1 MLYSSVN
8 DLEKVKQTLRQ
19 DFEIVIKW
27 FFENCM
33 VLNSGKCHSMCL
45 GQNTVNGIFVYDN
58 IEMKNSKEEKILGVI
73 IDNKL
78 GFKSHVK
85 KLCHV
90 W

>member
-1 MLYSSVN
+1 ML
-8 DLEKVKQTLRQ
+8 KVKQTLRQ

-27 FFENCM
+27 FFENYM
-33 VLNSGKCHSMCL
+33 VSNSSKCHFMCL
-45 GQNTVNGIFVYDN
+45 GQNEIFAYDN
-58 IEMKNSKEEKILGVI
+58 IEMKSSKEEKILGVI